1 MSHQESDLADSDRN
15 TIYGLEIELAFSKK
29 RENQHK
35 KIIDNLKRD
44 NTELNHICNSQE
56 LSIDW
61 LTAQVNRLKAQNDQ
75 LQAQNDRLNALQ
87 AKSAH
92 E

>member
-1 MSHQESDLADSDRN
+1 MSHQESDHVDGDRK

-29 RENQHK
+29 RENQNK
-35 KIIDNLKRD
+35 EIIYKLKQEKY
-44 NTELNHICNSQE
+44 ELNHICNSQE
-56 LSIDW
+56 LSIY
-61 LTAQVNRLKAQNDQ
+61 ALKD
-75 LQAQNDRLNALQ
+75 QNDRLQAQVNALQAQVNALQ